1 MKKVASRNSFRLVT
15 FGMLCLGILV
25 GGVPPVEAAVTIKLA
40 TLAPDGSIWDQA
52 VEEMGADWKEAT
64 EGRVALKIYPGGIAG
79 DEPDVIR
86 KMRIGQLHAAV
97 LTVNGLAEID
107 DGFNVFNIP
116 FFFESY
122 DELFHV
128 TGALAP
134 LLKQRLEK
142 KGYVFLGWGHAG
154 WIHLFSKEPIAT
166 LAEMK
171 TTKFFLSAGDARSVQ
186 WWKDNGYRPVPL
198 STTDI
203 LSGLQTGMIEAL
215 PSPPLAAL
223 MLQWYRN
230 APNMLDLGFAPLV
243 GATVVQSRVWK
254 KVSERDRKQLEAAAL
269 RLEDHLK
276 KEVPKQDQ
284 SSITEMEKRGLKVSR
299 VAGTPG
305 EKAWK
310 DLAENF
316 AQSVREGWVPPEI
329 LNKALAA
336 RDAYRA
342 SQTTGGG
349 DN

>member
-1 MKKVASRNSFRLVT
+1 MKRIAARNSLRFVALGI
-15 FGMLCLGILV
+15 FCLGVLSW
-25 GGVPPVEAAVTIKLA
+25 GALPVEGAVTIKLA

-64 EGRVALKIYPGGIAG
+64 EGRVALKIYPGGVAG

-107 DGFNVFNIP
+107 DGFNIFNIP

-134 LLKQRLEK
+134 LLKQRLEE

-154 WIHLFSKEPIAT
+154 WIHLFSKQPIST

-171 TTKFFLSAGDARSVQ
+171 TTKFFLSAGDARSAQ

-230 APNMLDLGFAPLV
+230 APHMLDLGFAPLV
-243 GATVVQSRVWK
+243 GATVVQSRAWK
-254 KVSERDRKQLEAAAL
+254 KISEGDRKKLKAAAQ
-269 RLEDHLK
+269 RLEDHLE
-276 KEVPKQDQ
+276 KEVPEQDR
-284 SSITEMEKRGLKVSR
+284 SSIAAMEKRGLKVSR

-329 LNKALAA
+329 LSKALEA
-336 RDAYRA
+336 RDAFRA
-342 SQTTGGG
+342 SQETAGG
-349 DN
+349 DS